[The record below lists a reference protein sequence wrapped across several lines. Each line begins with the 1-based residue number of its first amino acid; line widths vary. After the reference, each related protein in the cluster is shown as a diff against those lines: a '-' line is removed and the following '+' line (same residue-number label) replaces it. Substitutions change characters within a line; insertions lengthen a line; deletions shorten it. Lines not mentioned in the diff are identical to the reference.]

1 METNYIVAERFSQA
15 DILHGPIAMVGSAFP
30 AFLLCPEGVT
40 WPGMKELAARFDG
53 LKAESL
59 SVTDQSNKEAI
70 KPTSLV
76 IPAKLAYSGPLP
88 ADVFTPIP
96 YIIPAQLF
104 AATLAEVKGL
114 NPDEPRGLSKVTLT
128 M

>member
-1 METNYIVAERFSQA
+1 
-15 DILHGPIAMVGSAFP
+15 
-30 AFLLCPEGVT
+30 
-40 WPGMKELAARFDG
+40 
-53 LKAESL
+53 
-59 SVTDQSNKEAI
+59 
-70 KPTSLV
+70 LV
-76 IPAKLAYSGPLP
+76 IPAKLAHSGALP

-104 AATLAEVKGL
+104 AATLAEVRGL

>member
-1 METNYIVAERFSQA
+1 VAERFSQA
-15 DILHGPIAMVGSAFP
+15 DILHGPIAMVGAAFP
-30 AFLLCPEGVT
+30 AFLLCPPGVT
-40 WPGMKELAARFDG
+40 WQVMKELAVRLDG

-59 SVTDQSNKEAI
+59 SITDLSNKEAATPSALI
-70 KPTSLV
+70 
-76 IPAKLAYSGPLP
+76 IPAKLAHRGPLP

-104 AATLAEVKGL
+104 AAALAGVKNL

>member
-1 METNYIVAERFSQA
+1 
-15 DILHGPIAMVGSAFP
+15 
-30 AFLLCPEGVT
+30 
-40 WPGMKELAARFDG
+40 MKELAQRLDG

-59 SVTDQSNKEAI
+59 SITDQSNKQAAT
-70 KPTSLV
+70 PTALV
-76 IPAKLAYSGPLP
+76 VPAKLGYSGPLP
-88 ADVFTPIP
+88 ADVYTPIP

-104 AATLAEVKGL
+104 AALLAEVKGI